1 MQWSSLP
8 KIRRLVV
15 FARSYGLVS
24 RKVLSNLQRLP
35 RATNRLE
42 RAERPGGHW
51 LRVPHQGLS
60 SQQVFRAQPQCQ
72 PLVVAGRRA
81 NRLVRS
87 RRSRIPRK
95 QQQQQHSPS
104 NDIHPTPVVGEDPI
118 QSQGASPTPASG
130 LSRARPCGLSKGV
143 RESSLIF
150 AANAIRRWE
159 ARMDA
164 VIVWWSPLCSS

>member
-1 MQWSSLP
+1 VVVTTENTETRSLCEKLWTGQPKSSFQLAASP
-8 KIRRLVV
+8 QSDESIRAGRTAWRTL
-15 FARSYGLVS
+15 ASS
-24 RKVLSNLQRLP
+24 
-35 RATNRLE
+35 A
-42 RAERPGGHW
+42 
-51 LRVPHQGLS
+51 HQGLS
-60 SQQVFRAQPQCQ
+60 SQPVFRAQPQCQ

-87 RRSRIPRK
+87 LRSRIPRK

-118 QSQGASPTPASG
+118 RSQGASPTPASG
-130 LSRARPCGLSKGV
+130 LSRARPCGLSKVV